1 MVGKSTLDGAFE
13 TSGDTIRNSVSFP
26 YRWEFVSSIA
36 PVAAILEH
44 VVDLVGCIRQLLV
57 QPQEILLVVK
67 LLISL
72 ADERAHG
79 DSELMDNFLP
89 KRVGA

>member
-1 MVGKSTLDGAFE
+1 M
-13 TSGDTIRNSVSFP
+13 
-26 YRWEFVSSIA
+26 
-36 PVAAILEH
+36 AAILEQ
-44 VVDLVGCIRQLLV
+44 VVDLVGCIRYCSFNLKGSFLV
-57 QPQEILLVVK
+57 MK

-79 DSELMDNFLP
+79 DSELMVNFLP